1 LANLYESQGRYG
13 EAEPLFLRTLHI
25 SEQVLGKKHPHIL
38 ISVNNLAELY
48 RVQGR
53 YSEAEPLLQRTLRVR
68 EQVLGK
74 KHPDTIISLNNLALL
89 YKAQGRYGEA
99 EPLYLRA
106 LRVSEQVL
114 GKEHPQTLGTVNNL
128 AALYRV
134 QGRYGEAEP
143 LYLRALRVSEQ
154 VLGKEHPLTLASI
167 NNLAGL
173 YESQGRYAE
182 AEPLYLRALRV
193 SEQVLGKAHPHTM
206 ATMQNLTGLQL
217 GLKQPKK
224 ALSLLKRL
232 QAGALRYAAV
242 ELTTTLGEAQKRR
255 FLSRQS
261 VLQDLAL
268 SLAMQ
273 YPTPSNQQF
282 AATVLL
288 RWNQVQGEEALFLQR
303 LSRHSGDPRVQAL
316 AQQIRGARTELS
328 FLANQKEVEPAAL
341 QHSLEKLADLEVK
354 LSLRS
359 RVYKQHLAVR
369 SLDLDTVRSA
379 LPHGSALLAFKAYR
393 PFDTDKQALQAPH
406 YLALLLPAEDTDE
419 ETLQLLDLGPVDE
432 IIALGLRTDREESGL
447 YRRLFAALDERLEK
461 YDSLYIAPDHWLH
474 LLNFERLRLP
484 DGRYWI
490 ERQPLHRLQTARDLV
505 RPPPLQ
511 KGKGLLALGGI
522 DYGSPPKIAAGKAQI
537 ALTETQRNLAG
548 QLEQGF
554 KPLKA
559 SGKEAL
565 QIKQFYWT
573 PEYGEGDS
581 ELEQVW
587 RGQEA
592 GEHRLKQLEQ
602 APQILHL
609 ATHGFYLEDK
619 FKLGRPLVLSGLAL
633 ANANRGIAGEL
644 SHGEDGILY
653 ALEVQDLNLEG
664 TLLVSLSACD
674 TGQGA
679 VDYAEGVYGL
689 IRAFRVAG
697 ARHVL
702 MTLRKVDDNAAFR
715 FMSRFY
721 LKWLESGGLD
731 NPARALR
738 ETKLSFLHGKRP
750 AERKPEMWAPYVLV
764 EIP

>member
-1 LANLYESQGRYG
+1 MPDTTLPRSLISVNNLAVLYRVQGRYG
-13 EAEPLFLRTLHI
+13 EAEPLSLRALRVR
-25 SEQVLGKKHPHIL
+25 EQVQGKEHPDTL
-38 ISVNNLAELY
+38 ISVNNLAE
-48 RVQGR
+48 
-53 YSEAEPLLQRTLRVR
+53 
-68 EQVLGK
+68 
-74 KHPDTIISLNNLALL
+74 
-89 YKAQGRYGEA
+89 
-99 EPLYLRA
+99 
-106 LRVSEQVL
+106 
-114 GKEHPQTLGTVNNL
+114 
-128 AALYRV
+128 LYRV

-143 LYLRALRVSEQ
+143 LYLRALRIREQ
-154 VLGKEHPLTLASI
+154 VLGKEHPDTLISA
-167 NNLAGL
+167 NNLAML
-173 YESQGRYAE
+173 YQAQNRYNE
-182 AEPLYLRALRV
+182 ANPLFQRALRV
-193 SEQVLGKAHPHTM
+193 SEQVLGKTHPDTM
-206 ATMQNLTGLQL
+206 RVIQNLIRLQL

-224 ALSLLKRL
+224 VLNLLKRL

-242 ELTTTLGEAQKRR
+242 ELTTTLGNAQKRR

-261 VLQDLAL
+261 VLQDFALNLAV
-268 SLAMQ
+268 Q
-273 YPTPSNQQF
+273 YPAPPNQQF
-282 AATVLL
+282 AAAVLL

-303 LSRHSGDPRVQAL
+303 LSRHSGDLQVRVL
-316 AQQIRGARTELS
+316 AEQIRGTRSELS

-341 QHSLEKLADLEVK
+341 QHSLEKLAGLEVK

-359 RVYKQHLAVR
+359 RDYKQHLAVR

-393 PFDTDKQALQAPH
+393 PFNADKQELQAPH
-406 YLALLLPAEDTDE
+406 YLALLLPAEETDE
-419 ETLQLLDLGPVDE
+419 KTLQLLDLGPVDE
-432 IIALGLRTDREESGL
+432 IMALGLRIDREEAGL

-511 KGKGLLALGGI
+511 KGRGLLALGGI
-522 DYGSPPKIAAGKAQI
+522 DYGSPPETAAGKAEI
-537 ALTETQRNLAG
+537 ELTESQRNLAG
-548 QLEQGF
+548 QLRQGF

-565 QIKQFYWT
+565 QIKEFYWT
-573 PEYGEGDS
+573 PEYSEGDS

-587 RGQEA
+587 QGQEA

-633 ANANRGIAGEL
+633 ANANRGILGEL

-664 TLLVSLSACD
+664 TLLVTLSASD
-674 TGQGA
+674 TGRGA
-679 VDYAEGVYGL
+679 VDYTEGVYGL
-689 IRAFRVAG
+689 VHAFRVAG

-702 MTLRKVDDNAAFR
+702 MTLRSVDDNAAFR